1 MQIRGGAY
9 AKDQGLNP
17 PVLQVA
23 RSRPR
28 RRARLSIER
37 AELGLPDYIPSAL
50 PGSPEPLRAI
60 MDEDAFKES
69 LIGLLVTLPDY
80 QGGGHGVIKDI
91 KGNVVQVVVLG
102 DKGETI
108 VASHMDEL
116 EAVQPP
122 ADTQ

>member
-1 MQIRGGAY
+1 M
-9 AKDQGLNP
+9 
-17 PVLQVA
+17 LQVV

-69 LIGLLVTLPDY
+69 LIRLLVTLPDY

>member
-1 MQIRGGAY
+1 
-9 AKDQGLNP
+9 
-17 PVLQVA
+17 VLQVV
-23 RSRPR
+23 RSPR

>member
-1 MQIRGGAY
+1 ME
-9 AKDQGLNP
+9 
-17 PVLQVA
+17 
-23 RSRPR
+23 
-28 RRARLSIER
+28 ER
-37 AELGLPDYIPSAL
+37 ATDATEERKWRESFVGLRVA
-50 PGSPEPLRAI
+50 
-60 MDEDAFKES
+60 
-69 LIGLLVTLPDY
+69 LPDY

>member
-1 MQIRGGAY
+1 M
-9 AKDQGLNP
+9 
-17 PVLQVA
+17 LQVV
-23 RSRPR
+23 RSPR

-37 AELGLPDYIPSAL
+37 AELGLPDSIPSAL

-80 QGGGHGVIKDI
+80 QGGGHGVIKAVV
-91 KGNVVQVVVLG
+91 GQVVHVVVQG

-108 VASHMDEL
+108 VTSHLDEL
-116 EAVQPP
+116 EEVKEEK
-122 ADTQ
+122 

>member
-1 MQIRGGAY
+1 
-9 AKDQGLNP
+9 
-17 PVLQVA
+17 
-23 RSRPR
+23 
-28 RRARLSIER
+28 
-37 AELGLPDYIPSAL
+37 
-50 PGSPEPLRAI
+50 

-91 KGNVVQVVVLG
+91 VGNVVQVVVQG